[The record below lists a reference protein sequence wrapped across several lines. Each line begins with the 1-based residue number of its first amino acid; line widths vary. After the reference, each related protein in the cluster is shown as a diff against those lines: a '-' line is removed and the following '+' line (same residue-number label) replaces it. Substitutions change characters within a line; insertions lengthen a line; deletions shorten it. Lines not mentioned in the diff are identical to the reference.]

1 VTDPSAHRVLRE
13 SLGSYVLGH
22 LPDQEAGEVRAHLAG
37 CPDCRAE
44 LAEIRPVAAALA
56 GVPRPLRA
64 PATPPVDLADRID
77 ARIRSEERRQRS
89 TSTVRTMALSALSAA
104 AAAVIVVGALGLI
117 RPDPEPAVPLET
129 VAVTETGPVR
139 ASAGLVAHTWGVEV
153 KLTASGLQP
162 GERYDVTVLGRD
174 GTAFDAGAFVGTDG
188 EVRCNL
194 NAAVLRDRA
203 AAFVVIDQEGGEV
216 LRADFP
222 T

>member
-1 VTDPSAHRVLRE
+1 MTDPSAHRVLRE

-22 LPDQEAGEVRAHLAG
+22 LSDQEAGEVRAHLTG

-44 LAEIRPVAAALA
+44 LADILPAAAALS

-64 PATPPVDLADRID
+64 PAAPPVDLADRIE

-89 TSTVRTMALSALSAA
+89 RSTVRTMALSALSAA
-104 AAAVIVVGALGLI
+104 AAAAIVVAGVGLT
-117 RPDPEPAVPLET
+117 RSDSEPAVPLES
-129 VAVTETGPVR
+129 VDVMETGAVQ

-153 KLTASGLQP
+153 KLTASGLKP

-216 LRADFP
+216 LRAEFP

>member
-1 VTDPSAHRVLRE
+1 MTDPSAHRALRE

-22 LPDQEAGEVRAHLAG
+22 LPDQEAGEVRAHLTG
-37 CPDCRAE
+37 CSDCRAE
-44 LAEIRPVAAALA
+44 LTEILPVAAALS

-64 PATPPVDLADRID
+64 PATPPVDLADRIE
-77 ARIRSEERRQRS
+77 ARIRSEERRQQSRR
-89 TSTVRTMALSALSAA
+89 TVRTMALSALSAA
-104 AAAVIVVGALGLI
+104 AAAAIVVAGVGLT
-117 RPDPEPAVPLET
+117 RSEPDPAVPLER
-129 VAVTETGPVR
+129 VDVVEAGAVQ

-153 KLTASGLQP
+153 KLTASGLRP

-174 GTAFDAGAFVGTDG
+174 GTAFDAGAFVGTGG

-194 NAAVLRDRA
+194 NAAVLRDHA

-216 LRADFP
+216 LRAEFP